1 MNDCANPTTEPR
13 STKTITEEDEL
24 YAKTTNGPPIIIA
37 AANTSENAI
46 I

>member
-1 MNDCANPTTEPR
+1 MNDRTNPTTEPG

-24 YAKTTNGPPIIIA
+24 YAKTTNGPPIA